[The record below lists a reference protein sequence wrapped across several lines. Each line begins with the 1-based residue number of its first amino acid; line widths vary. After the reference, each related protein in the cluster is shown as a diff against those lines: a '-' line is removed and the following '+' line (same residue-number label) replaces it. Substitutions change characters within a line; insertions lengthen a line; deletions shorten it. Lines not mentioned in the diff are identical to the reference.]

1 MKRYEIEV
9 SGHQCQVVELLSGG
23 TTRTV
28 GEFPTAMD
36 ASVWLDDYL
45 RSFHSLRSGRAASAA
60 SPPTATTP
68 VLSDDCRLGRRSGL
82 EGIPSR
88 LAAVRGPTPHR

>member
-45 RSFHSLRSGRAASAA
+45 RSFHSLRSASRRGT
-60 SPPTATTP
+60 PNATTP
-68 VLSDDCRLGRRSGL
+68 ALS
-82 EGIPSR
+82 
-88 LAAVRGPTPHR
+88 